1 MHAECHGP
9 SLDSSQ
15 CSPLYR
21 QPVLAPFIHPA
32 FSVPD
37 PKSAGIGDQPFPEL
51 PEPAGVRAN
60 SVWTPVQPPL
70 CDPAH
75 CSIALMSQHTQTW
88 LCQRPGDYFFLMF
101 TYSNVKPSPY
111 AHGKHCQSCGVGKAN
126 PYFVNI
132 SLINKI
138 WELNASCA

>member
-1 MHAECHGP
+1 MHAVCHSP

-21 QPVLAPFIHPA
+21 QPVLAPFTHPA
-32 FSVPD
+32 LSVPD
-37 PKSAGIGDQPFPEL
+37 PKSAGIGEQPCPEL
-51 PEPAGVRAN
+51 PEPAGVRAS

-75 CSIALMSQHTQTW
+75 CSITLMAQHSKTW
-88 LCQRPGDYFFLMF
+88 SYQRPGDYFFLMF
-101 TYSNVKPSPY
+101 TDSNVKPSPS
-111 AHGKHCQSCGVGKAN
+111 AHGKYCQSCGVRKAN

-132 SLINKI
+132 SPINKI
-138 WELNASCA
+138 WELNAFCA